1 MTRNEPGAKQGYEQ
15 ACEDIAD
22 DLSVFSV
29 DEALKN
35 AGLETDVQKL
45 SMAVVYL
52 REIVYNRRNKEKSNH
67 SSESATF
74 GNLSRTHQEW

>member
-22 DLSVFSV
+22 SLNIFSV

-35 AGLETDVQKL
+35 AGFEVDAEKL
-45 SMAVVYL
+45 STAVVYL
-52 REIVYNRRNKEKSNH
+52 REIVYQRRNKNPFRKKKEK
-67 SSESATF
+67 
-74 GNLSRTHQEW
+74 